1 MTDYSA
7 ILKKYMYHDTMSVSR
22 QTTTTDDIGADV
34 FTTVDVV
41 TDAPCQLSQFS
52 QNGLTITE
60 GNIYKSATD
69 LKIYAAPTVDVRTG
83 DVITVKTAQGQTFT
97 LTASRKFSYMT
108 HCEIVVSAKRE
119 VTDET

>member
-7 ILKKYMYHDTMSVSR
+7 ILKKYMYHDRMNVSR
-22 QTTTTDDIGADV
+22 QTVTTDDIGADV
-34 FTTVDVV
+34 FTATDVV

-52 QNGLTITE
+52 QNGLTVTE

-108 HCEIVVSAKRE
+108 HCEITCTSKRE